1 MNDMDKP
8 FFKDPEEPKEGD
20 LSVWLLIFFSAWER
34 EFYAAL
40 GNVDILVS
48 DGSIKEKL
56 METKAIAERARD
68 YIEDLIIRSGEKK

>member
-1 MNDMDKP
+1 VNGTDKP

-20 LSVWLLIFFSAWER
+20 LSRWLLIFYGAWER

-48 DGSIKEKL
+48 DDNIKKKL
-56 METKAIAERARD
+56 IETKAIAEKVKD
-68 YIEDLIIRSGEKK
+68 QIGHIICLGET